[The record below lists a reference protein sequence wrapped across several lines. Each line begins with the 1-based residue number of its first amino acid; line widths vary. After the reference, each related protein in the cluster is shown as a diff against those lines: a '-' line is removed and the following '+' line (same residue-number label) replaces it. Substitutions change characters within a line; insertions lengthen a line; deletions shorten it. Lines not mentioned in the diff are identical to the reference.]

1 MKLTCSL
8 VILAIPFFS
17 LPLQPLAAQVSFHP
31 PSAAAKDA
39 FIRQVMEDVGIPGL
53 QAVVVK
59 RDKIVWS
66 NSYGDAVLDAPGP
79 RRAMNE
85 HDLILTAST
94 TKLCVTIAALQ
105 QLEKGKLAL
114 DDDINRSLPFPV
126 RNPNWPDV
134 PITWR
139 MLLTHTSSIDDTT
152 DALNQAL
159 FYWGKD
165 HPLAFD
171 DYVKARFLPGGKYH
185 AYELFRS
192 GKPGSE
198 RIYSNDGF
206 SLLAFAL
213 EQVTHESFD
222 AYVRRQIWTP
232 LKMNETSYSLVGLSA
247 DHLAVGYGAE
257 RKADGTF
264 SFVPAKVFWGHE
276 SASGSITD
284 HQYSYPDYP
293 IGRTYTNAR
302 DFARLILMFLNGG
315 TVDDARILSP
325 TSVDMIFTPSGYRN
339 LDGWKQGIGVNGPLD
354 LRGRQVWGH
363 DGQGQGSVSA
373 LYVNRETGVGAFTI
387 ADSNYLDASQNYSLV
402 DLDMHLME
410 WFEDGA
416 IDRVAANYIPAL
428 EKSNGHAAP
437 VAAREA
443 EQSTTSNQRAALRLS
458 SQQADVWKGEQDSF
472 RHLNAKDLKAFMS
485 MWDANFVGWP
495 DYNDLPVRKADIE
508 SSAVEE
514 FRSSQTP
521 SEPLPAPQ
529 PEAVA
534 VFGDVAVTH
543 YFWPEADQT
552 SPTIYRITHTWQKGR
567 EGWHIIG
574 GMSCPV
580 PRSAATTPSATG
592 SGQSSQSRLV
602 TPTVPSGPD
611 LQPTLAPQSV
621 ETEVLELDRA
631 WGQAYV
637 EGDIAVIDR
646 TLAPDWRGWLDT
658 EGSDKATELAEFK
671 AGKNRSLENIIDNA
685 RVRVYGNTAVVEAR
699 ERVRFR
705 DNTGEH
711 WLTWHITDVF
721 VEAGWTM
728 ASGHFSWFYHSE
740 PITSV

>member
-1 MKLTCSL
+1 MKLSCSFL
-8 VILAIPFFS
+8 ILAIAFS
-17 LPLQPLAAQVSFHP
+17 LLPSQPLVAQVSPHP

-39 FIRQVMEDVGIPGL
+39 FIRQIMEDAGIPGL

-59 RDKIVWS
+59 RDKVVWS

-114 DDDINRSLPFPV
+114 DDDINRSLPFLV

-139 MLLTHTSSIDDTT
+139 MLLTHTSSIDHTT
-152 DALNQAL
+152 DALIRAL
-159 FYWGKD
+159 CYWGKD

-171 DYVKARFLPGGKYH
+171 DYVKARFLPVGKYH

-222 AYVRRQIWTP
+222 AYVRREIWTP
-232 LKMNETSYSLVGLSA
+232 LKMNETSYSLAGLSP

-284 HQYSYPDYP
+284 HQNSYPDYP
-293 IGRTYTNAR
+293 VGRTYTNAR
-302 DFARLILMFLNGG
+302 EFARLILMFLNGG
-315 TVDDARILSP
+315 TVDGARILSP
-325 TSVDMIFTPSGYRN
+325 SSVDMIFTPSGYRN
-339 LDGWKQGIGVNGPLD
+339 LDGWKQGIGVNGLLD

-363 DGQGQGSVSA
+363 DGQGEGSVSA
-373 LYVNRETGVGAFTI
+373 LYVNRETGVGVFTI
-387 ADSNYLDASQNYSLV
+387 ANSNYLDASQNYSLV
-402 DLDMHLME
+402 DLDMHLIA
-410 WFEDGA
+410 WFEDSA

-428 EKSNGHAAP
+428 EKGNQHAPFAA
-437 VAAREA
+437 AAREPD
-443 EQSTTSNQRAALRLS
+443 QSTKSNRRTAQRLS
-458 SQQADVWKGEQDSF
+458 SQEKNVWKGEQDSF
-472 RHLNAKDLKAFMS
+472 RYLNAKDLKAYMS

-495 DYNDLPVRKADIE
+495 DYNDRPVRKSDIE

-514 FRSSQTP
+514 FRSSQAP
-521 SEPLPAPQ
+521 SQPLPAPQ

-543 YFWPEADQT
+543 YFWPEVDQT

-567 EGWHIIG
+567 DGWHIIG
-574 GMSCPV
+574 GMSCPT
-580 PRSAATTPSATG
+580 PRSAKATPSPIPTG
-592 SGQSSQSRLV
+592 PSPKSV
-602 TPTVPSGPD
+602 ATPTVPPETGSE
-611 LQPTLAPQSV
+611 PTRAPQSV
-621 ETEVLELDRA
+621 EAKVLELDRA
-631 WGQAYV
+631 WGRAYV
-637 EGDIAVIDR
+637 NGEIDVIDR

-658 EGSDKATELAEFK
+658 EGSDRATELAEFK

-685 RVRVYGNTAVVEAR
+685 RVRRYGNTAVVEAR
-699 ERVRFR
+699 ERVRLR
-705 DNTGEH
+705 DETGEH

-721 VEAGWTM
+721 VEQGGHWQVV
-728 ASGHFSWFYHSE
+728 ASHGSTI
-740 PITSV
+740 PNP

>member
-1 MKLTCSL
+1 MKLSCSL
-8 VILAIPFFS
+8 LILAIAFS
-17 LPLQPLAAQVSFHP
+17 PLPLQPLAAQVSSHP

-39 FIRQVMEDVGIPGL
+39 FIRQVMEDAGIPGL

-66 NSYGDAVLDAPGP
+66 NSYGDAVLDSPGP

-114 DDDINRSLPFPV
+114 DDDINRSLPFPM

-139 MLLTHTSSIDDTT
+139 MLLTHTSSIVQQP
-152 DALNQAL
+152 DALYQAL

-165 HPLAFD
+165 YPLAFD
-171 DYVKARFLPGGKYH
+171 DYVKARFLPDGKYH
-185 AYELFRS
+185 ACELFRS

-222 AYVRRQIWTP
+222 AYVRREIWTP
-232 LKMNETSYSLVGLSA
+232 LKMNETSYSLAGLSP

-264 SFVPAKVFWGHE
+264 SFVPAKVFWGHQ

-293 IGRTYTNAR
+293 VGRTYTNAR

-315 TVDDARILSP
+315 TVDGARILKPS
-325 TSVDMIFTPSGYRN
+325 SVDMIFTPSGYRN

-363 DGQGQGSVSA
+363 DGQGEGSVSA

-387 ADSNYLDASQNYSLV
+387 ANSNYLDESQNYSLV
-402 DLDMHLME
+402 DLDMHLMA

-416 IDRVAANYIPAL
+416 TDRAANYIPAL
-428 EKSNGHAAP
+428 EKGNGHAPLAA
-437 VAAREA
+437 AAREPQQA
-443 EQSTTSNQRAALRLS
+443 PKSNEPAAQRLS
-458 SQQADVWKGEQDSF
+458 SQQEEVWKGEQNYF
-472 RHLNAKDLKAFMS
+472 RYLQAKDLQGFMS
-485 MWDANFVGWP
+485 LWDENFLGWP
-495 DYNDLPVRKADIE
+495 DYSEAPLRKREIESGVAAEFKNVQQSARPLPVPK
-508 SSAVEE
+508 
-514 FRSSQTP
+514 
-521 SEPLPAPQ
+521 
-529 PEAVA
+529 PEAIG

-543 YFWPEADQT
+543 YFWPEADDT
-552 SPTIYRITHTWQKGR
+552 SALKYRITHTWRKGPT
-567 EGWHIIG
+567 GWRIIG

-580 PRSAATTPSATG
+580 PRSAQATSGATG
-592 SGQSSQSRLV
+592 SGQLSKLQAATLTVSPKPDSPS
-602 TPTVPSGPD
+602 TP
-611 LQPTLAPQSV
+611 APHSV
-621 ETEVLELDRA
+621 EEKVLELDRA

-637 EGDIAVIDR
+637 KGDIDVIDR

-658 EGSDKATELAEFK
+658 GGSDKASELAEFK
-671 AGKNRSLENIIDNA
+671 AGKNRPLENIIDNA
-685 RVRVYGNTAVVEAR
+685 HVGVYGNTAVVEAR

-705 DNTGEH
+705 DEKGEH

-721 VEAGWTM
+721 VKRGGQWQVV
-728 ASGHFSWFYHSE
+728 ASHGSTI
-740 PITSV
+740 PNP

>member
-1 MKLTCSL
+1 MKLSCSL
-8 VILAIPFFS
+8 LILAIAFS
-17 LPLQPLAAQVSFHP
+17 LSPLQPLVAQVSPHP
-31 PSAAAKDA
+31 PSAAAKDV
-39 FIRQVMEDVGIPGL
+39 FIRQIMEDAGIPGL
-53 QAVVVK
+53 QAVVVR

-66 NSYGDAVLDAPGP
+66 NSYGDSVLDAPGP
-79 RRAMNE
+79 RRAMND

-152 DALNQAL
+152 DALNRAL

-222 AYVRRQIWTP
+222 AYVRRKIWTP
-232 LKMNETSYSLVGLSA
+232 LKMNETTYSLAGLSP

-264 SFVPAKVFWGHE
+264 SFVPAKVFWGRE
-276 SASGSITD
+276 SASGTITD

-293 IGRTYTNAR
+293 VGRTYTNAR

-315 TVDDARILSP
+315 TVDGARILSP
-325 TSVDMIFTPSGYRN
+325 ASVDMIFTPSGYRN

-363 DGQGQGSVSA
+363 DGQGEGSVSA
-373 LYVNRETGVGAFTI
+373 LYVNRESGVGAFTI
-387 ADSNYLDASQNYSLV
+387 ANSNYLDESQNYSLV
-402 DLDMHLME
+402 DLDMHLMA
-410 WFEDGA
+410 WFEDSA
-416 IDRVAANYIPAL
+416 ADPVAANYVPAL
-428 EKSNGHAAP
+428 EKGNGQPPPASAVQKPDQSPKSNRRTA
-437 VAAREA
+437 
-443 EQSTTSNQRAALRLS
+443 QKLS
-458 SQQADVWKGEQDSF
+458 SQQQDVWKGEQDSF
-472 RHLNAKDLKAFMS
+472 RYLNTKDLKAYMS

-495 DYNDLPVRKADIE
+495 DYNDRPVRKADIQ

-514 FRSSQTP
+514 FRTSQTP
-521 SEPLPAPQ
+521 SQPLPAPQ

-543 YFWPEADQT
+543 YFWPEVDQT
-552 SPTIYRITHTWQKGR
+552 SPTIYRITHTWQRGR
-567 EGWHIIG
+567 DGWHIIG

-580 PRSAATTPSATG
+580 PRSGVLPSDEKRAIEQTIRSFEAAMQDYDFTKADTFY
-592 SGQSSQSRLV
+592 
-602 TPTVPSGPD
+602 
-611 LQPTLAPQSV
+611 AP
-621 ETEVLELDRA
+621 EA
-631 WGQAYV
+631 KWI
-637 EGDIAVIDR
+637 EGAE
-646 TLAPDWRGWLDT
+646 RGHP
-658 EGSDKATELAEFK
+658 ELAYPTEQGPFWTGAK
-671 AGKNRSLENIIDNA
+671 ANKVKLIQELHDFDIQIRG
-685 RVRVYGNTAVVEAR
+685 
-699 ERVRFR
+699 
-705 DNTGEH
+705 
-711 WLTWHITDVF
+711 DV
-721 VEAGWTM
+721 A
-728 ASGHFSWFYHSE
+728 
-740 PITSV
+740 